1 MKLSEEVK
9 TAIKNEFKEFK
20 DKMYA
25 GIPEDKREDLG
36 MVFTP
41 PKASI
46 EMIEHY
52 DSISNKTILDPCCG
66 SGNLLV
72 ACLLAGADADKIFGN
87 ELTIDA
93 VKLARKRIHDILARP
108 DIYPT
113 VNRLHIFNDWQIH
126 VGNATD
132 KLSFEFSPEY
142 NRNMISHIKRITQ
155 PSLFGDL
162 LFMPGDI
169 NKLVYEGIKK
179 DN

>member
-52 DSISNKTILDPCCG
+52 DSIFWLPVC
-66 SGNLLV
+66 
-72 ACLLAGADADKIFGN
+72 
-87 ELTIDA
+87 
-93 VKLARKRIHDILARP
+93 
-108 DIYPT
+108 
-113 VNRLHIFNDWQIH
+113 
-126 VGNATD
+126 
-132 KLSFEFSPEY
+132 
-142 NRNMISHIKRITQ
+142 
-155 PSLFGDL
+155 
-162 LFMPGDI
+162 
-169 NKLVYEGIKK
+169 
-179 DN
+179 